1 MLAHWI
7 KKDHWLANGVNCRL
21 KKELWDGKRWSE
33 LEWFWNPDSTWT
45 LPTCCVHCD
54 IPIPANHLINSQ
66 AKDQDGDSNVKI
78 VEFPVCNVPL
88 VGHFDGWQPFGSS
101 YRGLD
106 PLQFLLLT

>member
-54 IPIPANHLINSQ
+54 IPYLQTISLTHKL
-66 AKDQDGDSNVKI
+66 KI
-78 VEFPVCNVPL
+78 KM
-88 VGHFDGWQPFGSS
+88 GIAM
-101 YRGLD
+101 
-106 PLQFLLLT
+106 

>member
-33 LEWFWNPDSTWT
+33 PEWFWNPDSTWT

-78 VEFPVCNVPL
+78 VEFPVCKRTSCGAL
-88 VGHFDGWQPFGSS
+88 
-101 YRGLD
+101 
-106 PLQFLLLT
+106 